1 MTDTKTP
8 RERSLNMARIRSAD
22 TTPEMTVRKVL
33 FGLGYRYRLH
43 GKGLPGHP
51 DIVMAGRK
59 VVVFVHGCFWHMHPG
74 CTKSTIPATRR
85 DFWEMKLK
93 GNRLRDLRVRD
104 ALLAQGWR
112 VLWIW
117 QCAVTRKA
125 DVACLPER
133 LRDWIEGH
141 EPFGEIPSSDNRS
154 MTA

>member
-1 MTDTKTP
+1 
-8 RERSLNMARIRSAD
+8 MARIRSAD